1 MKKTMILFALG
12 FSSLCAAEPINTQA
26 LQACTLIEND
36 FKRLM
41 CYDNVIANKPI
52 TAKRA
57 TKNMTPNDEQSGA
70 VAPVASVTPELKE
83 EGFGLERR
91 VKVASEEIEAIT
103 ADVIKITKT
112 RRGKKVFTLDNG
124 QEWTQV
130 SKETFFADEGDTLI
144 IQRASF
150 GSFLM
155 KKKGSNRTTRVKR
168 VN

>member
-12 FSSLCAAEPINTQA
+12 FSSLCAAEQINTQA

-52 TAKRA
+52 TEKRA
-57 TKNMTPNDEQSGA
+57 AKSVTRNNEQSAA
-70 VAPVASVTPELKE
+70 VAPVVSATPEVKE

-91 VKVASEEIEAIT
+91 VKVASEEIAAIT
-103 ADVIKITKT
+103 AGVTKITKT
-112 RRGKKVFTLDNG
+112 NRGKKVFTLDNG

-155 KKKGSNRTTRVKR
+155 KKEGSNRTTRVKR

>member
-1 MKKTMILFALG
+1 MKKTIILFALG

-52 TAKRA
+52 TETHSSK
-57 TKNMTPNDEQSGA
+57 
-70 VAPVASVTPELKE
+70 APINKDKINTARNEKKVELKE
-83 EGFGLERR
+83 DGFGLEHK
-91 VKVASEEIEAIT
+91 VKAASEEIEEIT
-103 ADVIKITKT
+103 AKLVKT
-112 RRGKKVFTLDNG
+112 TTQGRDKMVFTLDNG
-124 QEWTQV
+124 QVWRQV
-130 SKETFFADEGDTLI
+130 SSETFFANEGDTLI
-144 IQRASF
+144 IERASF

-155 KKKGSNRTTRVKR
+155 KKAGSNRTTRVKR

>member
-52 TAKRA
+52 TETHSSK
-57 TKNMTPNDEQSGA
+57 
-70 VAPVASVTPELKE
+70 APMNKDKINTARNEKKVELKE
-83 EGFGLERR
+83 DGFGLEHK
-91 VKVASEEIEAIT
+91 VKAASEEIEEIT
-103 ADVIKITKT
+103 AKLVKT
-112 RRGKKVFTLDNG
+112 TTQGRDKMVFTLDNG
-124 QEWTQV
+124 QVWRQV
-130 SKETFFADEGDTLI
+130 SSETFFANEGDTLI
-144 IQRASF
+144 IERASF

-155 KKKGSNRTTRVKR
+155 KKAGSNRTTRVKR

>member
-12 FSSLCAAEPINTQA
+12 FSSLCAAEPVNTQA

-52 TAKRA
+52 TEAHSHK
-57 TKNMTPNDEQSGA
+57 
-70 VAPVASVTPELKE
+70 APVNRDKISATRNEKKAELKE
-83 EGFGLERR
+83 DGFGLEHK
-91 VKVASEEIEAIT
+91 VKAASEEIEEIT
-103 ADVIKITKT
+103 AKLIKTTTQGRNKM
-112 RRGKKVFTLDNG
+112 VFSLDNG
-124 QEWTQV
+124 QVWRQV
-130 SKETFFADEGDTLI
+130 SSETFFANEGDTLI
-144 IQRASF
+144 IERASF

-155 KKKGSNRTTRVKR
+155 KKAGSNRTTRVKR

>member
-52 TAKRA
+52 TETHSSK
-57 TKNMTPNDEQSGA
+57 
-70 VAPVASVTPELKE
+70 APINKDKINTARNEKKVELKE
-83 EGFGLERR
+83 DGFGLEHK
-91 VKVASEEIEAIT
+91 VKAASEEIEEIT
-103 ADVIKITKT
+103 AKLVKT
-112 RRGKKVFTLDNG
+112 TTQGRDKMVFTLDNG
-124 QEWTQV
+124 QVWRQV
-130 SKETFFADEGDTLI
+130 SSETFFANEGDTLI
-144 IQRASF
+144 IERASF

-155 KKKGSNRTTRVKR
+155 KKAGSNRTTRVKR